1 MSLMGQS
8 RHFWHVCAMSGL
20 HSEAAET
27 QTFPDF
33 AFVPISDSCGA
44 AKELCCAL
52 QQSWPLDFRVGSS
65 PEVNSLRGRVRFS
78 PSELTWWLSA
88 LGC

>member
-1 MSLMGQS
+1 LGQS

-33 AFVPISDSCGA
+33 AFVP
-44 AKELCCAL
+44 
-52 QQSWPLDFRVGSS
+52 
-65 PEVNSLRGRVRFS
+65 
-78 PSELTWWLSA
+78 
-88 LGC
+88 